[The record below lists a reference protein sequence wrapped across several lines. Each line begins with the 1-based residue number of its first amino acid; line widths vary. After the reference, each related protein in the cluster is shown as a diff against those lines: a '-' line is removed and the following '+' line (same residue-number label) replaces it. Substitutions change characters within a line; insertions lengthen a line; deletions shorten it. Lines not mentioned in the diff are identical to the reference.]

1 MKQESLDEGGLRVE
15 NLDTGDYPPM
25 KPACERS
32 PGAGPFQTVPNHW
45 WYSHI
50 GHRRRYRVLRLLS
63 RKSIR

>member
-1 MKQESLDEGGLRVE
+1 ME
-15 NLDTGDYPPM
+15 
-25 KPACERS
+25 PACERS

-63 RKSIR
+63 RKGIR